1 MSTAKE
7 TNEPVVAKKIR
18 APKEMPYRQ
27 AVITLVI
34 GDFLCFLIFAALGS
48 GSHGEATGLAAIPH
62 IILVAL
68 PFAIGWF
75 LVSPFVGAF
84 RRDVLA
90 RPRAMAIR
98 TALAWLLSWPVTMVL
113 RGIFVDHGIP
123 PYTFA
128 LIVLIFNMAILLI
141 WRWPF
146 ALNNSLRKRGV

>member
-7 TNEPVVAKKIR
+7 TNEPVVTKKIR
-18 APKEMPYRQ
+18 AAKEMPYRQ

-48 GSHGEATGLAAIPH
+48 GSHGEVTGLAAIPH
-62 IILVAL
+62 IILIAL

-84 RRDVLA
+84 RRDVIA

-98 TALAWLLSWPVTMVL
+98 TGLAWLLSWPVTMVL
-113 RGIFVDHGIP
+113 RGVFVDHGIP

-128 LIVLIFNMAILLI
+128 LIALIFNMVILLI

>member
-1 MSTAKE
+1 MSTGKE
-7 TNEPVVAKKIR
+7 TKERVVAKKIR
-18 APKEMPYRQ
+18 APKAMLYRQ

-34 GDFLCFLIFAALGS
+34 GDFLCCLSFPALGS
-48 GSHGEATGLAAIPH
+48 GSHGEVTGLAAIPH

-113 RGIFVDHGIP
+113 PAFFFNHGIP
-123 PYTFA
+123 PSTFP
-128 LIVLIFNMAILLI
+128 L
-141 WRWPF
+141 
-146 ALNNSLRKRGV
+146 

>member
-18 APKEMPYRQ
+18 APKAMLYRQ

-48 GSHGEATGLAAIPH
+48 GSHGEGTGLASIPH
-62 IILVAL
+62 IILCAL
-68 PFAIGWF
+68 PFAIGRL

-90 RPRAMAIR
+90 PARALAIR
-98 TALAWLLSWPVTMVL
+98 PAC
-113 RGIFVDHGIP
+113 G
-123 PYTFA
+123 
-128 LIVLIFNMAILLI
+128 
-141 WRWPF
+141 
-146 ALNNSLRKRGV
+146 

>member
-18 APKEMPYRQ
+18 APKAMPYRQ

-48 GSHGEATGLAAIPH
+48 GSPGEGTGLAAIPH

-75 LVSPFVGAF
+75 LVSPFFGPF

-90 RPRAMAIR
+90 RSPASRIR
-98 TALAWLLSWPVTMVL
+98 TSLSWLLS
-113 RGIFVDHGIP
+113 
-123 PYTFA
+123 
-128 LIVLIFNMAILLI
+128 
-141 WRWPF
+141 
-146 ALNNSLRKRGV
+146 S